1 MIPSYLFCD
10 PVASTCRIVSV
21 RKPTGTR
28 VIAEEFTTSSK
39 KSDNQRLWVEQSIGV
54 LGKSTPD
61 NLVSEPQ
68 QVAVKGL
75 NRRTK
80 EEVFRSA
87 AVSKVGHRNLQKSG
101 TACIPPRAVLF
112 QGRVLY
118 DRLVRQCNIE

>member
-1 MIPSYLFCD
+1 MILSYLFCD

-28 VIAEEFTTSSK
+28 AIAEEFTTSSK

-68 QVAVKGL
+68 QVALKGL

-87 AVSKVGHRNLQKSG
+87 AVSKVGHQKFTEKWDSLHP
-101 TACIPPRAVLF
+101 TACCVVSTTSFI
-112 QGRVLY
+112 
-118 DRLVRQCNIE
+118 